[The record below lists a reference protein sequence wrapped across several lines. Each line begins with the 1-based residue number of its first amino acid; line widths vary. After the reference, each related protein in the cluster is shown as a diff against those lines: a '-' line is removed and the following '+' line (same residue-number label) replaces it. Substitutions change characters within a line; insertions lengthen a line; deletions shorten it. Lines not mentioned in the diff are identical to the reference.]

1 MIAEYDKW
9 YKAKKGTMP
18 EDFENT
24 KMKDSNSRK
33 LVVVQTPY
41 TDEDDGIDCQH
52 REEWKEDGESGYQW
66 QDYADK
72 EVIAW
77 KLPEPYKE

>member
-1 MIAEYDKW
+1 MKAEYDHW
-9 YKAKKGTMP
+9 YKCQEGQMP

-24 KMKDSNSRK
+24 KMNGSSFRK

-41 TDEDDGIDCQH
+41 TDEDDGLDAQH
-52 REEWKEDGESGYQW
+52 REEWEEFGASGYQW
-66 QDYADK
+66 QDYEDK

-77 KLPEPYKE
+77 KLPKPYKE